1 MKKTLRNITLMSA
14 AIGLCMLA
22 ACTSDEAL
30 NDEANDGNGLSKVP
44 QTLTAQLPG
53 APGTR
58 VAYEEMQGGGVNVT
72 WRPEWDE
79 IILRDNN
86 SHEYTYRCKGEEGST
101 SATFAFREGEN
112 KPMGEEFYAFY
123 NLDVSYTGYSI
134 TTPGSPGEGYGQRGD
149 NSFDHLVDYN
159 SMVAMG
165 NCKDGEVTA
174 PLQFRS
180 MMAMLSFKVT
190 MPEGETPD
198 HISLKAMNDDDFIF
212 PTSQHFS
219 YWTDETNGP
228 GHTTLIQMNLLDI
241 TTNTF
246 TANMLLVP
254 DDMSGKTFRVII
266 RNADR
271 EELASQPLTGTN
283 FEAGKRYIKEVT
295 VDYQ

>member
-44 QTLTAQLPG
+44 QILTAQLPG

-58 VAYEEMQGGGVNVT
+58 VAYEEEQGGGITVT

-79 IILRDNN
+79 ITLRDDND
-86 SHEYTYRCKGEEGST
+86 HEFTYRCKGEEGST
-101 SATFAFREGEN
+101 SATFTLRESEADA
-112 KPMGEEFYAFY
+112 MGEEFYAFY
-123 NLDVSYTGYSI
+123 KTDVSYLGYSI
-134 TTPGSPGEGYGQRGD
+134 VTPGSPGENYGQMGD
-149 NSFDHLVDYN
+149 NTFEHLVDYN
-159 SMVAMG
+159 AMMTKG
-165 NCKDGEVTA
+165 KCENGAITA
-174 PLQFRS
+174 PLQFQS

-198 HISLKAMNDDDFIF
+198 RIVLEAMNDDDFIF
-212 PTSQHFS
+212 PTDQRFN
-219 YWTDETNGP
+219 YWSDETNGA
-228 GHTTLIQMNLLDI
+228 GHTTGIRMNLI
-241 TTNTF
+241 GINTNTF

-254 DDMSGKTFRVII
+254 DDMSGKSFRVII
-266 RNADR
+266 RNAEG

-283 FEAGKRYIKEVT
+283 FEAGKRYIKEVS